1 MIVTGASQQARPE
14 PRVLSHRASEILA
27 AARALL
33 ETEGADAL
41 TMRRLA
47 DDLGMRAPSLYKHFE
62 SKQAVELLLV
72 EAALTEAGDLMHA
85 AVARPGRDGMVAA
98 LLHAYRHFGVSHPNL
113 YRLTTSARL
122 PRHEL
127 APGLEDWGGEP
138 FYLAAGEPHLAQAL
152 WAFAH
157 GMVILE
163 VDERFLPGS
172 DLDRTWASGA
182 AAFAARA
189 EGARKGR

>member
-1 MIVTGASQQARPE
+1 M
-14 PRVLSHRASEILA
+14 LSPRASEILA
-27 AARALL
+27 AARTLL

-85 AVARPGRDGMVAA
+85 AVARPGWPGAVAA
-98 LLHAYRHFGVSHPNL
+98 LLDAYRQFGVAHPNL
-113 YRLTTSARL
+113 YRLTTSAGL
-122 PRHEL
+122 PRHDL
-127 APGLEDWGGEP
+127 VPGLEDWGGEP
-138 FYLAAGEPHLAQAL
+138 FFLAAGDPQLAQAL

-163 VDERFLPGS
+163 IDDRFLPGS
-172 DLDRTWASGA
+172 DLDRTWAAGA

-189 EGARKGR
+189 KGARKGR